1 MRYNRALNNLIEKTL
16 ALTDRLEA
24 MDHLIGEERLPVRV
38 VCEAIGIELAPYY
51 EKLVGLK
58 EKDRLAMNALIA

>member
-1 MRYNRALNNLIEKTL
+1 
-16 ALTDRLEA
+16 